1 VEELCNALHLRFL
14 ANRYFGSLLAVS
26 GIGFFALVPAG
37 KALWTLFGTTN
48 QLLAG
53 LSLLIVSTYL
63 YQKRRVVAFTLIP
76 MIFMLIMTTAAM
88 VFNLIKFYREGQTSL
103 WVTTVIVLVMAG
115 WLVIEGILAFLR
127 GPVKPDQQSD
137 HVPEQAGAPEVVSR

>member
-1 VEELCNALHLRFL
+1 
-14 ANRYFGSLLAVS
+14 LLAVG

-53 LSLLIVSTYL
+53 LALLIVSVYL
-63 YQKRRVVAFTLIP
+63 YQNRRMVAFTLIP

-88 VFNLIKFYREGQTSL
+88 IFNLIKFFQEGQTSL
-103 WVTTVIVLVMAG
+103 WVTTVVVLIMAG
-115 WLVIEGILAFLR
+115 WLVVEGILAFLR
-127 GPVKPDQQSD
+127 GPQKLDLPGSETG
-137 HVPEQAGAPEVVSR
+137 EQAETPVAVSQ